1 MKLPNSEDGK
11 VLAQYVDKKIEEA
24 KEEILAA
31 IAEVNKPIADDSVG
45 KTDETEKQEETD
57 GAAKKTGAKK

>member
-11 VLAQYVDKKIEEA
+11 VLAQYVDQKIKEA

-31 IAEVNKPIADDSVG
+31 IVEVNKPVAEDSTGKNDEAD
-45 KTDETEKQEETD
+45 KPEEAD
-57 GAAKKTGAKK
+57 GTAKKPKAK

>member
-11 VLAQYVDKKIEEA
+11 VLAQYVDQKIKEA

-31 IAEVNKPIADDSVG
+31 VAEVNKPVADDSIEKKDETDKPKESESSTG
-45 KTDETEKQEETD
+45 KTK
-57 GAAKKTGAKK
+57 AK

>member
-11 VLAQYVDKKIEEA
+11 VLAQYVDQKIKEA

-31 IAEVNKPIADDSVG
+31 IAEVNKPVADDSIG
-45 KTDETEKQEETD
+45 KTDETDKPKETD
-57 GAAKKTGAKK
+57 GSAGKTKAK